1 MEQVAVNG
9 LMLGLTYVLMAS
21 GLSLIFGILQIVNFA
36 HGQFYMIGACVLYW
50 LYMKMGVPYI
60 YSLVFAV
67 GTVGGLG
74 ILVELVFLR
83 KLLKSSVVATLGVVM
98 GLLVGLEGL
107 MEILFGVDDVKV
119 RSAFTGVLQLH
130 QVRLPYE
137 RLAIILASVIIIAGL
152 YYWIRYTREG
162 TATRAVAQ
170 DRRAAELL
178 GIDVTRTRLV
188 VMGIGTALAAAAGS
202 LIAPLFYVNPYIG
215 TNAMFKSLIIVTLG
229 GMGSLPGAA
238 LGGIILGFIESV
250 GQTYLGNVTEILGFL
265 MVIIILLV
273 KPQGLFGVP
282 FEIAE

>member
-50 LYMKMGVPYI
+50 LYMKIGISYF
-60 YSLVFAV
+60 YSLVLAV
-67 GTVGGLG
+67 LTVGGLG
-74 ILVELVFLR
+74 VVVEVVFLR

-119 RSAFTGVLQLH
+119 RSAFTGVLQFH

-215 TNAMFKSLIIVTLG
+215 THAMFKSLIIVTLG

-238 LGGIILGFIESV
+238 LGGIILGFIESF
-250 GQTYLGNVTEILGFL
+250 GQTYLGNVTEILGFIL
-265 MVIIILLV
+265 IIIILLV

-282 FEIAE
+282 FEISE

>member
-1 MEQVAVNG
+1 MEQVIVNG

-36 HGQFYMIGACVLYW
+36 HGQFYMIGACVLFW
-50 LYMKMGVPYI
+50 FYMKLGVPY
-60 YSLVFAV
+60 LFAMALSV
-67 GTVGGLG
+67 ITVGALGL
-74 ILVELVFLR
+74 LVEWVFLR
-83 KLLKSSVVATLGVVM
+83 RLLKSSVVATLGIVM

-107 MEILFGVDDVKV
+107 MEIIFGVDDVKV
-119 RSAFTGVLQLH
+119 RSAFSGVLTILNF
-130 QVRLPYE
+130 RLPYE
-137 RLAIILASVIIIAGL
+137 RLSIILASLIIIALL
-152 YYWIRYTREG
+152 YYWIRYTKEG
-162 TATRAVAQ
+162 IATRAVAQ

-178 GIDVTRTRLV
+178 GIDVSKTRFL

-202 LIAPLFYVNPYIG
+202 LIAPLFYINPYIG
-215 TNAMFKSLIIVTLG
+215 GSAMFKSLIIITLG

-250 GQTYLGNVTEILGFL
+250 GQTYLGNVTEILGFIL
-265 MVIIILLV
+265 IIIILLI